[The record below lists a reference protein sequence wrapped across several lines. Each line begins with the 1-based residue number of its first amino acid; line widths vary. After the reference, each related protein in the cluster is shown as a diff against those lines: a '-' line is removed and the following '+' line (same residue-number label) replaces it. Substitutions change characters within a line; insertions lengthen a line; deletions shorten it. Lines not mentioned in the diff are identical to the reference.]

1 MRVLVV
7 GGGGREHALTW
18 KLAQSSSVTA
28 LYAAPGNPGIAEVA
42 ELVPI
47 QISEEDKLVKFATE
61 KAIDLVLIGPEGP
74 LVSGLADKLRA
85 ENIHVFGPGAV
96 GAQLEGSKSFAKDFM
111 ARHQIPTAAYQSFTE
126 LELAHDYLMA
136 QPDSPIVLKADGI
149 AQGKGVIVAE
159 NRTEALAGLHQ
170 LMTEK
175 QFGDAGSEVVI
186 EEFMSGEEVSLL
198 VFSDGKTFVPM
209 LPIQDHKRIGEGD
222 TGLNT
227 GGMGAYGPALVLTP
241 ELQVR
246 VEKEI
251 LEPVLKALQTEDMN
265 YRGCLYVGLMLTPT
279 GPKVVE
285 FNARFGDP
293 ETQVLMTLL
302 DSDFAQILLA
312 CATGSLKGEQ
322 VKWKSGSAA
331 CVVLAS
337 KGYPESFET
346 GKIIT
351 GLDQQHQLD
360 QPQNFH
366 AGTKVNE
373 NGQVVTAGG
382 RVLTVTFGAESLPA
396 ALSNIYDDIE
406 DIHFDGCYCRKDIG
420 YRELARLK

>member
-18 KLAQSSSVTA
+18 KLAQSPSVTA
-28 LYAAPGNPGIAEVA
+28 LYAAPGNPGISEVA

-47 QISEEDKLVKFATE
+47 QVSEEDKLVNFATE

-74 LVSGLADKLRA
+74 LVTGLADKLRA
-85 ENIHVFGPGAV
+85 KNIHVFGPGAV

-126 LELAHDYLMA
+126 LKLAHEYLLS
-136 QPDSPIVLKADGI
+136 QPDGPIVLKADGI

-159 NRTEALAGLHQ
+159 NRAEALAGLHQ
-170 LMTEK
+170 LMEAK

-241 ELQVR
+241 ELQSR
-246 VEKEI
+246 VGKEI
-251 LEPVLKALQTEDMN
+251 LAPVLIALQKEGMD

-312 CATGSLKGEQ
+312 CATGSLKAEQ

-337 KGYPESFET
+337 KGYPESFEM
-346 GKIIT
+346 GKTIT
-351 GLDQQHQLD
+351 GLDRQHQLD
-360 QPQNFH
+360 QPQSFH
-366 AGTKVNE
+366 AGTKVDA
-373 NGQVVTAGG
+373 NGKIVTAGG

-396 ALSNIYDDIE
+396 ALAKIYHAIE

>member
-18 KLAQSSSVTA
+18 KLAQSPSVTA
-28 LYAAPGNPGIAEVA
+28 LYGAPGNPGIAEVA

-47 QISEEDKLVKFATE
+47 QVYEEDNLVKFATE
-61 KAIDLVLIGPEGP
+61 KAIDLVVIGPEGP
-74 LVSGLADKLRA
+74 LVTGLADKLRA
-85 ENIHVFGPGAV
+85 ENIQVFGPGAV

-111 ARHQIPTAAYQSFTE
+111 ARHHIPTAAYQSFTE
-126 LELAHDYLMA
+126 LKLAYDYLMN
-136 QPDSPIVLKADGI
+136 QSDGPIVLKADGI

-170 LMTEK
+170 LMEEK

-241 ELQVR
+241 ELQVQ
-246 VEKEI
+246 VEEEI
-251 LEPVLKALQTEDMN
+251 LKPVMLALQEEGMD

-312 CATGSLKGEQ
+312 CATGTLKAEQ
-322 VKWKSGSAA
+322 VKWKTGSAA

-337 KGYPESFET
+337 KGYPENFET
-346 GKIIT
+346 DKVII
-351 GLDQQHQLD
+351 GLNQQHSPD
-360 QPQNFH
+360 RPQCFH
-366 AGTKVNE
+366 AGTKVNAE
-373 NGQVVTAGG
+373 GKIVTAGG
-382 RVLTVTFGAESLPA
+382 RVLTVTFGAESLPV
-396 ALSNIYDDIE
+396 ALTKIYGAIDEIY
-406 DIHFDGCYCRKDIG
+406 FDGCYWRKDIG